1 MANKK
6 ALLGGQH
13 VKVENF
19 SGFDKSRY
27 NAFTAPLG
35 AIVPFVKQ
43 LLLPGSF
50 DLKVAI
56 SAQLPP
62 LAADAFLRSHLKVEA
77 FFVPL
82 RQCYG
87 GFQSWF
93 AGEKISN
100 VSSGTATLSTAKL
113 PRLKIFGTYTDGSG
127 TTHPYSTQVLNYNFG
142 PHSLMDYFGV
152 KYPLVNGQVVP
163 PSWVSPQIQGYDNFA
178 YFNIFPFVA
187 YQRICDEWYRNKLI
201 ERPYFCPPDASS
213 SVTYNAASLPFL
225 SFSNVTDYTYFLD
238 GYIGDSEHSEE
249 Q

>member
-19 SGFDKSRY
+19 SGFDKSRF

-93 AGEKISN
+93 AGEKVAST
-100 VSSGTATLSTAKL
+100 SGGNATLNVAKL
-113 PRLKIFGTYTDGSG
+113 PRLCCRGSFTDSDGS
-127 TTHPYSTQVLNYNFG
+127 HPYQNSIFQTYFG

-152 KYPLVNGQVVP
+152 KYPIINGSVYA
-163 PSWVSPQIQGYDNFA
+163 PSWVSPQIQGYDNLA
-178 YFNIFPFVA
+178 YFNIFPFLA

-201 ERPYFCPPDASS
+201 ERPYFCPPDHTYINSALSS
-213 SVTYNAASLPFL
+213 
-225 SFSNVTDYTYFLD
+225 
-238 GYIGDSEHSEE
+238 
-249 Q
+249 